1 MMAALTALTSLFAQV
16 DPALRGMTTEA
27 WIFLFVVWGVILA
40 NTGYC
45 FWKLL
50 TSERRLDGD
59 E

>member
-1 MMAALTALTSLFAQV
+1 MMTGWTMLLAQA
-16 DPALRGMTTEA
+16 DPVPRGMTTES
-27 WIFLFVVWGVILA
+27 WTFLIVVWGVILA

-50 TSERRLDGD
+50 TSKRRLDGD